1 MAFGRNKEKKGKKEK
16 IKLSKNSYKQA
27 KNFLSFVKPYSGVY
41 FIGFVFLL
49 LSSGVSISLPILLGQ
64 ILGADAS
71 QMTGEW
77 EIGNMDNIYG
87 VLTILA
93 IILPAQAIFS
103 FFRVIT
109 FHYVTHNSIKDMRQK
124 AFEVLIKS
132 PLSFFDS
139 SKTGETI
146 SRISNDT
153 EQIQETLTT
162 TVAEFFRQLL
172 IVLVGVIFIFR
183 VSPKLV
189 LIMLGVLPV
198 AAITAI
204 IFGRFIKKISGL
216 AQDETAKSNHILE
229 EALVGIKSLKAY
241 TNEFIELKKYSLAV
255 SNVKQFNMKAAMWR
269 AVFIAF
275 ILTIMLGAIVFIIW
289 QGIELIKTG
298 EIPRQGFFQFILF
311 TVMIGTSM
319 GSLPDLFAKIQK
331 SIGAT
336 ESLMTIIQQETED
349 IDTSKPVCNHKTLR
363 GEIELNNLDF
373 AYPSRKEVQ
382 ILNKLSLKITAG
394 EQIALVGASGSG
406 KSTIASLLLQF
417 YKLDG
422 GNIKFD
428 GKEASEYAV
437 NDLRSQ
443 MAFVPQ
449 EVILLGG
456 SIEENIRYG
465 KPNASDTEVQDAA
478 KKANAFDFIDSFPNG
493 FKTVVGDRGIQLS
506 GGQRQRIAIARAILR
521 DPAILILDEATSAL
535 DSESEVAVQDA
546 LNKLMTGRTSVVIAH
561 RLSTIKNA
569 NSIVVMDN
577 GAIAEQGTHDELAVK
592 QNGIYKKLSEIQFS

>member
-103 FFRVIT
+103 FFRVST